1 MAKSTRDTA
10 DDDWRARSDASTLAE
25 ALEIQG
31 DAKRM
36 AAARKA
42 AKERLDEL
50 AAVVDRHK
58 LVVAGQD
65 AKSAKAKSRKPDDGP
80 SIAINRRAP

>member
-10 DDDWRARSDASTLAE
+10 DDDWRARSDASTLAA

-58 LVVAGQD
+58 LIAGPKQPE
-65 AKSAKAKSRKPDDGP
+65 SAKAKARKRDDGP